1 VTEAIDSYNIAFRR
15 TKTLCLYAQAQYLIG
30 ALGREMNEH
39 EERALMYR
47 RRSEEL
53 KVIASEMRDPISGQ
67 TLLKIASDYDRLAA
81 LHWHLADQES
91 GTS

>member
-1 VTEAIDSYNIAFRR
+1 MSYWA
-15 TKTLCLYAQAQYLIG
+15 
-30 ALGREMNEH
+30 ALGREMSEH

-53 KVIASEMRDPISGQ
+53 KVIASEMRDQISSQ
-67 TLLKIASDYDRLAA
+67 TLLKIAADYDRLATV
-81 LHWHLADQES
+81 HSHRADQES